1 MKGQFYQNYLTDKSF
16 QILQQLRKNYQFIL
30 IGGWAV
36 YFYTGA
42 LKSKDIDIIVDFS
55 CLNKLKNDFPL
66 QKNDWLK
73 KYQVNIEEIDIDIYL
88 PYYSK
93 LGLPVEKLI
102 NEKVSIKGFFLL
114 KKEHLLLTKLA
125 AYQKRKGTVKGE
137 KDKIDIFA
145 LILSEDFNFSLFN
158 RIVKNNSLKEL
169 FLELKKLIKITDEI
183 GELGLNRHYL
193 SKKKKEWWK
202 RLAR

>member
-93 LGLPVEKLI
+93 LGLSVEKLI

-114 KKEHLLLTKLA
+114 KKEYLLLTKLA